1 MRLRTQQ
8 KNGGFTLVEIMIV
21 IAIIGGV
28 LALGVPKMFSTAST
42 MRAAIRKLA
51 VITRDIRN
59 NSRLYQ
65 VTTRLAISLD
75 KDKGYAYLVESS
87 PGIVLMQSELQEKEL
102 ERLTEKQAEESKKKV
117 QFSTEA
123 RVLKK
128 PVTLPKGMKFED
140 VEKAGRDEA
149 QASGMAYINFY
160 PQGLS
165 EEAAIHISDGG
176 NLHWTIVINPLTG
189 RADVYEKRVTLKELR
204 GQ

>member
-8 KNGGFTLVEIMIV
+8 QSGGFTLVEIMIV

-28 LALGVPKMFSTAST
+28 LAIGVPKMFSTAST
-42 MRAAIRKLA
+42 MRAAVRKLA

-75 KDKGYAYLVESS
+75 KDKGYTYLVESS
-87 PGIVLMQSELQEKEL
+87 PGIVLMRSELQEKEL

-117 QFSTEA
+117 QFSTDA

-140 VEKAGRDEA
+140 VEKTGRDEA
-149 QASGMAYINFY
+149 QAGGMAYINFY

-176 NLHWTIVINPLTG
+176 SLHWTIVINPLTG
-189 RADVYEKRVTLKELR
+189 RADVYEKRITLKELR
-204 GQ
+204 GP